1 METIEIGGEPIC
13 MAAGGL
19 SLARVCQFWS
29 QRHERPQPL
38 FPLWLLSLTRGMHE
52 QRMRVSMCVCVCVCV
67 CVCGG
72 GIALKNMILM
82 KEQCGVMVFFAEG

>member
-1 METIEIGGEPIC
+1 MKLARYLALWFTPPRAVGESAMETIEIGGEPLC

-19 SLARVCQFWS
+19 SLARVCHFWS

-52 QRMRVSMCVCVCVCV
+52 QRMKVCVYARV
-67 CVCGG
+67 
-72 GIALKNMILM
+72 ALP
-82 KEQCGVMVFFAEG
+82 